1 MKLIAKLALVPPL
14 LLSLL
19 MGLMC
24 LFAPDRAADAL
35 GGFAGT
41 TELGAATLRAD
52 LAAFFLTAA
61 IGLLGAMFAGKRHWL
76 WAPMALF
83 GLAAMGR
90 VVDILFTGMGP
101 GELQPILIEIA
112 VVLLVLFAMRSR
124 PA

>member
-76 WAPMALF
+76 WAPLALY
-83 GLAAMGR
+83 GLAAVGR
-90 VVDILFTGMGP
+90 VVDVLFTGLGA
-101 GELQPILIEIA
+101 GEMQPILIELAAVALIA
-112 VVLLVLFAMRSR
+112 FAMRSR
-124 PA
+124 PR